1 MKTPVEVWTRY
12 DDGSIDY
19 MLVEKPVTFWQFLKG
34 FWE

>member
-19 MLVEKPVTFWQFLKG
+19 MLVEKPVTFWEFLKG
-34 FWE
+34 LWE